1 LAKRDGRG
9 EVQPTTLLVIRSGIL
24 PRRSSES
31 ESGGARVFRHTTS
44 VRSWHTPDLAATEH
58 WAAVKGQTVVQAVDN
73 HKARWTHG
81 RDGELFKTFEPSVFV
96 WSTVMSRPR
105 TARSS
110 MPA

>member
-1 LAKRDGRG
+1 M
-9 EVQPTTLLVIRSGIL
+9 LLVVRSGIL